1 MWIFLQ
7 KCFQGKQIFFSR
19 AKSLIK
25 NQTNAGTGALI
36 FVNIKLNKSFLN
48 KIEKNVFKY
57 LKIILVPFFQNKF
70 LYIYYFFPT
79 TLQFPVNYIRA
90 LEVWLMFVK
99 ISFKTQVEK
108 QEHILVINIFIY
120 LILII
125 FFDIAGM
132 FNVFQVFLT
141 GIIL

>member
-1 MWIFLQ
+1 
-7 KCFQGKQIFFSR
+7 
-19 AKSLIK
+19 
-25 NQTNAGTGALI
+25 
-36 FVNIKLNKSFLN
+36 
-48 KIEKNVFKY
+48 
-57 LKIILVPFFQNKF
+57 
-70 LYIYYFFPT
+70 
-79 TLQFPVNYIRA
+79 
-90 LEVWLMFVK
+90 MFVK